1 MTVDESILLTIKR
14 LLDIEED
21 DDSFDT
27 DVISHINSTLADL
40 AQLGVGPDEGYIIAD
55 DITTWRD
62 LVGGS
67 NLLTFVIDYV
77 YLSVKL
83 VFDPPQSS
91 ALIASMEK
99 RIEKLEWRVSTAVD
113 TVKANKT

>member
-1 MTVDESILLTIKR
+1 MDDSILLTIKR

-40 AQLGVGPDEGYIIAD
+40 AQLGVGPDEGYVIAD
-55 DITTWRD
+55 DIPTWRD
-62 LVGGS
+62 LIGGS
-67 NLLTFVIDYV
+67 KLLTFVIDYV
-77 YLSVKL
+77 HLSVKL

-99 RIEKLEWRVSTAVD
+99 RIEKLEWRISTAVD

>member
-1 MTVDESILLTIKR
+1 MDESILITIKK
-14 LLDIEED
+14 LLDIDEG

-40 AQLGVGPDEGYIIAD
+40 AQLGVGPEEGYVIED
-55 DITTWRD
+55 DISTWRN
-62 LVGGS
+62 LVDGS
-67 NLLTFVIDYV
+67 KLLTFVIDYV

-91 ALIASMEK
+91 ALISAIER
-99 RIEKLEWRVSTAVD
+99 RIEKLEWRISTAVD
-113 TVKANKT
+113 TIKT